1 MVCTK
6 DLINHILTAEQLFQA
21 YKSCNT
27 DKEAESLLEN
37 IEVEISSFFFF
48 SSVQQLVRV
57 VVH

>member
-37 IEVEISSFFFF
+37 IEVEISSFFFLF
-48 SSVQQLVRV
+48 NSW
-57 VVH
+57 

>member
-37 IEVEISSFFFF
+37 IEVEISSFVFF
-48 SSVQQLVRV
+48 SVQQLVRV